1 MTSTS
6 FNPIHLQRG
15 AVQQNQPLALKQ
27 GQVFHGT
34 VKKLYPDQMAEIQ
47 VGSTKLFAKLETPLK
62 AGDAHFF
69 QVVNNQAQTELKVV
83 TGPMQPSQ
91 TLQLG
96 QLLDSLNL
104 PKTAEMQ
111 QIVGQFVKNQLPL
124 TKENLLAAEG
134 WLKNLPESITKQEAL
149 QAIQKMTEMKMPFID
164 DVFKGMLFGSK
175 VNGISNAITN
185 LGNQL
190 AQDLTIEPS
199 IKSNIMQQLQLI
211 SKPLAQ
217 ETGGALLSNA
227 ANILSNPSA
236 HMGQKAQLLELL
248 KEANIVPKNT
258 AVDNW
263 QAQSFQQHK
272 KAAAP
277 KLQSGAIQTQP
288 INTAQSVN
296 PSASKVV
303 QEVISAKTS
312 ELPQKISQLQTWI
325 SNQETLSSE
334 QKTQLVQ
341 LVNRFEALPKN
352 AATIEL
358 FAKQLH
364 EQLIKAFSSQQP
376 SQLTT
381 AGTATSFSNSE
392 QLLALFKP
400 ESGNMPAAL
409 ADLAKTAGE
418 STLPQ
423 VQQMAVKA
431 EQQILEAMDG
441 KRMEQALKT
450 ILKGL
455 GLSYE
460 AAMNNK
466 MTDMEQLAQSLKP
479 QLLSL
484 LQDAQVSTAIR
495 EASENVLARLNGMQ
509 LTSGESGHQHQFV
522 MQIPLQFLGK
532 QTEATVQWNGRMKEN
547 GKIDSNYARVLF
559 YLNMEALEETMIDM
573 QVQNRIVTI
582 HLYNDRPELELLA
595 EPLKDSLKEG
605 LLERDYQLSGLF
617 VKAFEK
623 TTVQHAAE
631 IRNSGQNEPNN
642 GVDIRI

>member
-6 FNPIHLQRG
+6 FNPIYLQQG

-199 IKSNIMQQLQLI
+199 TKSNIMQQLQLI

-236 HMGQKAQLLELL
+236 HMGQKAQLMELL

-288 INTAQSVN
+288 INTAESVN
-296 PSASKVV
+296 QSASKVV
-303 QEVISAKTS
+303 QEMISAKTS

-325 SNQETLSSE
+325 SNQEALSSE

-423 VQQMAVKA
+423 VQQMAIKA

-509 LTSGESGHQHQFV
+509 LTSGESGHQHQLV

-623 TTVQHAAE
+623 ATVQHAAG